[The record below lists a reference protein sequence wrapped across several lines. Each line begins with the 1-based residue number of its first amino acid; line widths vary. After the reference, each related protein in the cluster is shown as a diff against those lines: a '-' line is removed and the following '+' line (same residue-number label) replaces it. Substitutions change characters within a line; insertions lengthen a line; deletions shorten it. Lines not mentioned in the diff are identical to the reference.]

1 MKTQVLDSN
10 LNLFI
15 EIDKNKLDIKNDGT
29 SRIIVKSEVLEEM
42 AQSIL
47 VLDFNQKHTQ
57 FIKNTNLDDKILFI
71 QGNYQ
76 ALKNKKEIP
85 FVNVKVY
92 KISVNK
98 KTKAL
103 EITKLRNR
111 LITEFRNSDLKNLQE
126 KYKELHMDEEIIKL
140 REAIETKDMLKLK
153 EKMLKQELTIKQIEA
168 KKLRTGNSGNIKG
181 NIKWYDNL
189 NKEFIDIDIN
199 KIELKNEIFTKGKS
213 VIDLK
218 KLHEGVENHVLVRP
232 IDEEKYELVM
242 GISAYLRARILN
254 TSVKAMV
261 TSLDRDTFI
270 EQLNKNKE
278 VD

>member
-15 EIDKNKLDIKNDGT
+15 ELDKNKLDIKDDGT
-29 SRIIVKSEVLEEM
+29 SRIVVKSEVLEGM
-42 AQSIL
+42 APSIL

-92 KISVNK
+92 KVSVNK
-98 KTKAL
+98 KTKVL

-126 KYKELHMDEEIIKL
+126 KYKELHMDEEIVKL
-140 REAIETKDMLKLK
+140 REAIETKDILKLK

-168 KKLRTGNSGNIKG
+168 RKLRAGNSG

-218 KLHEGVENHVLVRP
+218 KLHEGVDNHVLVRP

-254 TSVKAMV
+254 TNVKAMV

-278 VD
+278 VDCEN

>member
-15 EIDKNKLDIKNDGT
+15 EIDKNKLDIKDDGT
-29 SRIIVKSEVLEEM
+29 SRIVVKSEVLEGM
-42 AQSIL
+42 APSIL

-92 KISVNK
+92 KVSVNK

-126 KYKELHMDEEIIKL
+126 KYKELHIDEEIIKL
-140 REAIETKDMLKLK
+140 REVIETKDVLKLK

-168 KKLRTGNSGNIKG
+168 RKLRGENSG

-218 KLHEGVENHVLVRP
+218 KLREGVENHVLVRP

-254 TSVKAMV
+254 TNVKAMV
-261 TSLDRDTFI
+261 TPLDRDTFI

-278 VD
+278 VDCKN

>member
-15 EIDKNKLDIKNDGT
+15 ELDKNKLDIKDDGT
-29 SRIIVKSEVLEEM
+29 SRIVVKSEALEGM
-42 AQSIL
+42 VSSIL

-92 KISVNK
+92 KVSVNK

-140 REAIETKDMLKLK
+140 REAIETKDILKLK

-168 KKLRTGNSGNIKG
+168 RKLRAGNSG

-218 KLHEGVENHVLVRP
+218 KLHEGVENHVLV
-232 IDEEKYELVM
+232 DLLMKKSM
-242 GISAYLRARILN
+242 N
-254 TSVKAMV
+254 W
-261 TSLDRDTFI
+261 
-270 EQLNKNKE
+270 
-278 VD
+278 

>member
-15 EIDKNKLDIKNDGT
+15 EIDKNKLDVKDDGT
-29 SRIIVKSEVLEEM
+29 SRIVVKSEVLEGM
-42 AQSIL
+42 APSIL

-85 FVNVKVY
+85 FVNIKVY
-92 KISVNK
+92 KVSVNK

-111 LITEFRNSDLKNLQE
+111 LITEFRNSDLNNLQE
-126 KYKELHMDEEIIKL
+126 KYKELHIDEEIIKL
-140 REAIETKDMLKLK
+140 REAIETKDILKLK
-153 EKMLKQELTIKQIEA
+153 EKTLKQELTIKQIESR
-168 KKLRTGNSGNIKG
+168 KLRGESSS

-213 VIDLK
+213 VIDLS
-218 KLHEGVENHVLVRP
+218 KLHEGTENHVLVKP
-232 IDEEKYELVM
+232 IGEGKYELVM

-254 TSVKAMV
+254 TNVKAMV
-261 TSLDRDTFI
+261 TNLDRAAFI

-278 VD
+278 IDCES

>member
-92 KISVNK
+92 KVSVNK

-140 REAIETKDMLKLK
+140 REAIETKDILKLK

-168 KKLRTGNSGNIKG
+168 RKLRAGNSG

-254 TSVKAMV
+254 TNIKAMV

>member
-15 EIDKNKLDIKNDGT
+15 EIDKTKLDIKDDGT

-168 KKLRTGNSGNIKG
+168 KKLRTGNSGNIK
-181 NIKWYDNL
+181 WYDNL

-254 TSVKAMV
+254 TNVKAMV

>member
-15 EIDKNKLDIKNDGT
+15 ELDKNKLDIKDDGT
-29 SRIIVKSEVLEEM
+29 SRIVVKSELLEGM
-42 AQSIL
+42 VSSVL

-57 FIKNTNLDDKILFI
+57 FIKDTNLEDKILFI

-85 FVNVKVY
+85 FLNIKVY
-92 KISVNK
+92 KVSVNK
-98 KTKAL
+98 KEKAL
-103 EITKLRNR
+103 EIAKLRNR

-126 KYKELHMDEEIIKL
+126 KYKELHIDEEIIKL
-140 REAIETKDMLKLK
+140 REAIETKDILKLK
-153 EKMLKQELTIKQIEA
+153 EKNLKQELTIKQIEN
-168 KKLRTGNSGNIKG
+168 KKLKG
-181 NIKWYDNL
+181 ESSSNIKWYDNL
-189 NKEFIDIDIN
+189 NEEFIDIDIN

-213 VIDLK
+213 VIDLR
-218 KLHEGVENHVLVRP
+218 KLHEGVENHVLVKP
-232 IDEEKYELVM
+232 IDKEKYELVM

-261 TSLDRDTFI
+261 TNLDRDSFI
-270 EQLNKNKE
+270 EQLNKDKE
-278 VD
+278 MNCKG

>member
-15 EIDKNKLDIKNDGT
+15 ELDKNKLDIKDDGT
-29 SRIIVKSEVLEEM
+29 SRIVVKSEVLEGM
-42 AQSIL
+42 APSIL

-92 KISVNK
+92 KVSVNK
-98 KTKAL
+98 KTKVL

-126 KYKELHMDEEIIKL
+126 KYKELHMDEEIVKL
-140 REAIETKDMLKLK
+140 REAIETKDILKLK

-168 KKLRTGNSGNIKG
+168 RKLRAGNSG

-254 TSVKAMV
+254 TNVKAMV
-261 TSLDRDTFI
+261 TYLDRDTFI

-278 VD
+278 VDCEN

>member
-1 MKTQVLDSN
+1 
-10 LNLFI
+10 
-15 EIDKNKLDIKNDGT
+15 
-29 SRIIVKSEVLEEM
+29 
-42 AQSIL
+42 
-47 VLDFNQKHTQ
+47 
-57 FIKNTNLDDKILFI
+57 
-71 QGNYQ
+71 
-76 ALKNKKEIP
+76 
-85 FVNVKVY
+85 
-92 KISVNK
+92 
-98 KTKAL
+98 
-103 EITKLRNR
+103 
-111 LITEFRNSDLKNLQE
+111 
-126 KYKELHMDEEIIKL
+126 MDEEIIKL
-140 REAIETKDMLKLK
+140 REAIETKDILKLK

-168 KKLRTGNSGNIKG
+168 RKLRAGNSG

-254 TSVKAMV
+254 TNIKAMV

-278 VD
+278 VDCEN

>member
-15 EIDKNKLDIKNDGT
+15 EIDKTKLDIKDDGT

-168 KKLRTGNSGNIKG
+168 KKLRTGNSGNIK
-181 NIKWYDNL
+181 WYDNL

-254 TSVKAMV
+254 TNVKAMV
-261 TSLDRDTFI
+261 TYLDRDTFI